1 MKEGSDNVAA
11 RSRLEHH
18 DFVAAFPFYVAWD
31 AEFRITDCGP
41 SLKKLCG
48 DVAARTRFG
57 GVFSLE
63 RPIARMD
70 QAPLQANR
78 YNLFLFRH
86 IASGQLF
93 RAQVVLAD
101 QEGGRGMFLASP
113 WFTTPEEVTRNGL
126 TMSDFAVHDPVFDL
140 LQLVQTQ
147 RTSVA
152 ELKTL
157 TSTLSAERSKLR
169 EANQRLLEQE
179 RESRKLALVAA
190 RTDNAVVVTDAK
202 GYIEWVNEGFVRITG
217 YTLEEVLGRKPGEM
231 LQGPRTDPKAVNYI
245 RERLAAESSV
255 TTEILNYRKNGETY
269 WLALE
274 IQPMRDSE
282 GRVMNYMAVQ
292 RDISQRMAEKLR
304 REILHSVSR
313 IIASSGL
320 TREVG
325 AKILQSIC
333 ARLECSV
340 GLLWLVE
347 PDGETMRCEEIWH
360 DPLMNV
366 SPFLD
371 ASEAAEVRPGQY
383 VPGIVWQSGKPL
395 WIEDLANYP
404 ECPRS
409 SEATGLELCGTL
421 AFPIV
426 SNNRVLGV
434 FEFCGQTIAPPEDAM
449 FPIIS
454 DIGNQMGQFLARRQA
469 EADTLAAKEDAER
482 ANESKSQFL
491 ATMSHEIRTPLNG
504 IIGFTD
510 LLSGTPLSEL
520 QLEYLE
526 TIRISGDI
534 LLHIIDEILD
544 FSRIESGGVQ
554 IESVGFCPAR
564 LMEETMEIHCQHA
577 RSKGL
582 KLTHSVDSTV
592 PEMVLGDVGRIRQVL
607 MNVVA
612 NAIKFTEDGS
622 VRTRVWADAGRL
634 CFEVADT
641 GIGFDQEQAEML
653 FHAFQQADASTTR
666 RFGGTG
672 LGLAICRRLLDL
684 MGGGIEA
691 ESTPGSGS
699 VFRFHIPLR
708 VEEIPSPP
716 PAVSALSDAGAQVDK
731 LPAKGLTA
739 LVAEDNPV
747 NSRLIRI
754 LLEKLGF
761 QVLMAENGV
770 ELLELFAKHPDSS
783 VIVIDIRMP
792 VMDCKE
798 ATRRLRAGEAGEA
811 GKSIP
816 IIALTAS
823 VLPVELKAC
832 FDAGIDH
839 YLAKPMRPGDLVS
852 ALQLVGVLEPSRQA

>member
-1 MKEGSDNVAA
+1 MKQGPDNAA

-41 SLKKLCG
+41 SLTKLCG
-48 DVAARTRFG
+48 DVAAGTMFG
-57 GVFSLE
+57 EVFSLE

-78 YNLFLFRH
+78 DNLFLFRH
-86 IASGQLF
+86 IASGRLF

-113 WFTTPEEVTRNGL
+113 WFTTPEQVTQNGL
-126 TMSDFAVHDPVFDL
+126 TLSDFAVHDPVFDM

-157 TSTLSAERSKLR
+157 TSSLSAERTKLR

-179 RESRKLALVAA
+179 LESRKLALVAA

-217 YTLEEVLGRKPGEM
+217 YTLEEAQGRKPGEI
-231 LQGPRTDPKAVNYI
+231 LQGPRTDPKTVNYI

-255 TTEILNYRKNGETY
+255 TTEILNYGKNGETY
-269 WLALE
+269 WLSLE

-282 GRVMNYMAVQ
+282 GRVMNYMAIE
-292 RDISQRMAEKLR
+292 RDISQQRAHKLR
-304 REILHSVSR
+304 RGILHSASQ
-313 IIASSGL
+313 IIASSGSIRL
-320 TREVG
+320 AG
-325 AKILQSIC
+325 AGILQSIC
-333 ARLECSV
+333 ERLECSV
-340 GLLWLVE
+340 GLLWLAE
-347 PDGETMRCEEIWH
+347 PDGGAMRCVEVWH
-360 DPLMNV
+360 DPQMDV
-366 SPFLD
+366 SPFLYL
-371 ASEAAEVRPGQY
+371 SEAAEVRPGQY
-383 VPGIVWQSGKPL
+383 VPGIVWQSGKPI
-395 WIEDLANYP
+395 WIEDLGKYP

-409 SEATGLELCGTL
+409 SAAAGLDLHGAF
-421 AFPIV
+421 AFPII
-426 SNNRVLGV
+426 SNNHVLGV
-434 FEFCGQTIAPPEDAM
+434 FEFCGQSIAPPEEAM
-449 FPIIS
+449 FQVML

-469 EADTLAAKEDAER
+469 EAETLAAKEVAER
-482 ANESKSQFL
+482 ANEAKSQFL

-520 QLEYLE
+520 QLEYLQ
-526 TIRISGDI
+526 TIRNSGDI
-534 LLHIIDEILD
+534 LLHIINDILD

-554 IESVGFCPAR
+554 IETIGFSPVR
-564 LMEETMEIHCQHA
+564 LMEETMEIHRQSA

-592 PEMVLGDVGRIRQVL
+592 PELVLGDVGRIRQVL

-612 NAIKFTEDGS
+612 NAIKFTEAGS

-641 GIGFDQEQAEML
+641 GVGFDQKQAEML
-653 FHAFQQADASTTR
+653 FQAFQQADASTTR

-708 VEEIPSPP
+708 VEDIPNPP
-716 PAVSALSDAGAQVDK
+716 SAVLPLSEAGAVVGE
-731 LPAKGLTA
+731 LPVKGLTA

-761 QVLMAENGV
+761 HVLMAENGA
-770 ELLELFAKHPDSS
+770 ELLELFAIHPDSS
-783 VIVIDIRMP
+783 VVVIDIRMP
-792 VMDCKE
+792 VMDGKE

-816 IIALTAS
+816 VIALTAS
-823 VLPVELKAC
+823 VLPLDLKAS
-832 FDAGIDH
+832 FDAGIDY

-852 ALQLVGVLEPSRQA
+852 ALRIVGVLSPSGEV